1 MMSTAYSGRTA
12 NRATVIRARA
22 LGMSCSAASAP
33 QDMANAAPTIP
44 SPKRSVATSTGGAQA
59 PSRSANAGTP
69 ATTTRMTANTLLMND
84 SRGADVTGWWSDDDA
99 IHPDPPH
106 IAPRLGV
113 GRRSGRAGMRARRWG
128 HEHEAGYV
136 DPTFALS
143 AGSYSPPGHCGQ
155 RLRPLLPFRRRRDLH
170 MAIV

>member
-1 MMSTAYSGRTA
+1 MIGSRRTAQVNTATVGQPRPSSNRLEPVIFAAAKAAKAESPPAFQAKMMSTAYSGRTA

-99 IHPDPPH
+99 IHQDPPTSL
-106 IAPRLGV
+106 RDWV
-113 GRRSGRAGMRARRWG
+113 WAGG
-128 HEHEAGYV
+128 LAGQ
-136 DPTFALS
+136 A
-143 AGSYSPPGHCGQ
+143 
-155 RLRPLLPFRRRRDLH
+155 
-170 MAIV
+170 